1 MSIGWRFINGL
12 VFGISH
18 HYQLD
23 FDRLEEEQKEGNLS
37 EIVARVAR
45 VPVVFVHLGP
55 IQLIV
60 SW

>member
-23 FDRLEEEQKEGNLS
+23 FDQMEDREESLKEK
-37 EIVARVAR
+37 VKKAVR
-45 VPVVFVHLGP
+45 VPVVFVHFGP
-55 IQLIV
+55 LQFII